1 MWVAMFVIDG
11 FQVLIIDLR
20 SSWQPCSPESPVVSS
35 GDNEDYAHP
44 RPVVMGASARYGR
57 ESVNEDGKTLPPLVY
72 STELAR
78 SVKLGYATSVRVEA
92 TVAIASPRS
101 FQVLPAGRTARYE
114 PLERLPLSTDLVYGL
129 VNVRTD
135 GKSILCATME
145 EKGNDFDVKVIR
157 AAINA

>member
-1 MWVAMFVIDG
+1 METQTG
-11 FQVLIIDLR
+11 
-20 SSWQPCSPESPVVSS
+20 
-35 GDNEDYAHP
+35 
-44 RPVVMGASARYGR
+44 
-57 ESVNEDGKTLPPLVY
+57 
-72 STELAR
+72 LAR

-92 TVAIASPRS
+92 TAAIASPRD

-114 PLERLPLSTDLVYGL
+114 PLERLPISTDLVYGL

-157 AAINA
+157 AAVEA